1 VDAVDERYMFDWIWS
16 RWVDGFRVGWAGG
29 RAADNPP
36 VHAGQV
42 TTEELVRTELANDL
56 SVASMSSRAAI
67 RDAGAPQ
74 AGRPDRVGESAAMR
88 TGLHILII
96 IVLILPVK
104 GPFEKHESPLVA
116 TCSTVIRCIDRAVQA
131 TKRPTRRT
139 SVAENLAL
147 PSSDKAAQPGSVRVP
162 PLIGRNR

>member
-1 VDAVDERYMFDWIWS
+1 MFDWIWS

-139 SVAENLAL
+139 SVAEIS
-147 PSSDKAAQPGSVRVP
+147 PSP
-162 PLIGRNR
+162 PRTRPLNPARLGCPH